1 MIFQESSTVYLGEW
15 EGFFELRTCSGIR
28 LWYLG
33 VMKLQNSVMPKAD
46 HLRPVLYEEIDKLSD
61 GDVEVLCRVAL
72 QLEMDHLT
80 QEVEE
85 EFDDLRTEGKLGNIN
100 KLIKNV

>member
-1 MIFQESSTVYLGEW
+1 
-15 EGFFELRTCSGIR
+15 
-28 LWYLG
+28 
-33 VMKLQNSVMPKAD
+33 MPKAD
-46 HLRPVLYEEIDKLSD
+46 HLRPVLHEEIEKLSD
-61 GDVEVLCRVAL
+61 EDVEVLYRVAL

>member
-1 MIFQESSTVYLGEW
+1 
-15 EGFFELRTCSGIR
+15 
-28 LWYLG
+28 
-33 VMKLQNSVMPKAD
+33 MKLQNSVMPKAD

>member
-1 MIFQESSTVYLGEW
+1 
-15 EGFFELRTCSGIR
+15 
-28 LWYLG
+28 
-33 VMKLQNSVMPKAD
+33 MPKAD
-46 HLRPVLYEEIDKLSD
+46 NLRPVLHEEIDKLSD
-61 GDVEVLCRVAL
+61 GDVEVLYRVAL

-85 EFDDLRTEGKLGNIN
+85 EFDDLWTEGKLGNIN

>member
-1 MIFQESSTVYLGEW
+1 
-15 EGFFELRTCSGIR
+15 
-28 LWYLG
+28 
-33 VMKLQNSVMPKAD
+33 MKLQNSVMPKAD
-46 HLRPVLYEEIDKLSD
+46 NLRPVLHEEIDKLSD
-61 GDVEVLCRVAL
+61 GDVEVLYRVAL

-85 EFDDLRTEGKLGNIN
+85 EFDDLWTEGKLGNIN